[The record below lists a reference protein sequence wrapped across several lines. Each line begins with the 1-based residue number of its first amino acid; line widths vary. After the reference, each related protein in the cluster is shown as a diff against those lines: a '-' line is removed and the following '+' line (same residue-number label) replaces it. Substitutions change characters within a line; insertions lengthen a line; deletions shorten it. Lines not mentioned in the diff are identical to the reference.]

1 MLLDRIFNLLID
13 NGINK
18 VPASSFA
25 EILTSIRGQNLGWRF
40 FVESINQIN
49 DVNSPTNDLFFI
61 KALSIVQGYLRD
73 TSVLDTNL
81 IQLLVKE
88 LLLPNFE
95 NKSTLVRKQVV
106 LSLAELRFI
115 MEVRL
120 QTQASL
126 CETSYELITHGLLN
140 AGRQKLV

>member
-13 NGINK
+13 SGINR

-49 DVNSPTNDLFFI
+49 DVNNPGNDLFFV
-61 KALSIVQGYLRD
+61 KALSIVQGYLKD

-81 IQLLVKE
+81 IGILVTE

-106 LSLAELRFI
+106 LTLAELRFV
-115 MEVRL
+115 MDVRL
-120 QTQASL
+120 
-126 CETSYELITHGLLN
+126 
-140 AGRQKLV
+140 